1 MIEQKTYSPPS
12 YKTLSIPSPGS
23 GGLNIQDLEYQ
34 LSENQSPYMKNMMM
48 KNGVFGKRYGQ
59 AIKKTFD
66 SNILAIGKYM
76 GNIILHINDKLIKY
90 DVENDKTE
98 DLYTG
103 LKAEKGMFI
112 NFNRMIY
119 YLADKYIQ

>member
-48 KNGVFGKRYGQ
+48 
-59 AIKKTFD
+59 
-66 SNILAIGKYM
+66 
-76 GNIILHINDKLIKY
+76 
-90 DVENDKTE
+90 
-98 DLYTG
+98 
-103 LKAEKGMFI
+103 
-112 NFNRMIY
+112 
-119 YLADKYIQ
+119 